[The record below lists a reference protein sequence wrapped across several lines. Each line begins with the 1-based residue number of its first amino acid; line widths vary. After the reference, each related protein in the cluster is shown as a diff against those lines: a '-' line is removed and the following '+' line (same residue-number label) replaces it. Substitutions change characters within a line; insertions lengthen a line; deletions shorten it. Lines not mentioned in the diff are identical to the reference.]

1 MATIRLQQPEP
12 FQFQNPDGWPKW
24 KRRFEQFRVAS
35 GLATSSG
42 PQQVPTLLYCLGPEA
57 EDVLLSTEEGRKVYE
72 TVLKQFDDFFKVR
85 VNQTL
90 ERAKFNNRSQKE
102 GETAD
107 EYITAL
113 YSLAESCNYKELK
126 EEMICDRLVVGIRDR
141 TLSEKL
147 QLDAGLTLESAKKKI
162 RQQEAVRDQ
171 RRDLQLKVNLQ
182 ALGGRKPPRR
192 GGVHGQQPQSGK
204 GKPQCTRC
212 GKGPHSAGDLCPAKS
227 AVCHKCNKKGHYSRF
242 CFTKTT
248 RNPPRTAGELSL
260 DAAFLGTLGTGKQA
274 VWTVDVTV
282 KDKHVRFKVD
292 TGAEVT
298 AVSEETYHSLGKTP
312 LDKSTRV
319 IYGPARQKLDVLG
332 QVKMQVT
339 YKDCTSTQTLFV
351 IRNLK
356 TNLLGLPAIQ
366 ALQIVQQLDAVE
378 AQEQSINRGGS
389 RKQLRVVL
397 LWVWLPHP

>member
-1 MATIRLQQPEP
+1 
-12 FQFQNPDGWPKW
+12 
-24 KRRFEQFRVAS
+24 
-35 GLATSSG
+35 
-42 PQQVPTLLYCLGPEA
+42 
-57 EDVLLSTEEGRKVYE
+57 
-72 TVLKQFDDFFKVR
+72 
-85 VNQTL
+85 
-90 ERAKFNNRSQKE
+90 
-102 GETAD
+102 
-107 EYITAL
+107 
-113 YSLAESCNYKELK
+113 
-126 EEMICDRLVVGIRDR
+126 MICDRLVVGIRDR

-171 RRDLQLKVNLQ
+171 RRDLQPKVNLQ
-182 ALGGRKPPRR
+182 ALGGRKPPRW
-192 GGVHGQQPQSGK
+192 GGAHGQQPQSGK

-282 KDKHVRFKVD
+282 KDKLVRFKVD

-298 AVSEETYHSLGKTP
+298 AISEETYRSLGKTP

-332 QVKMQVT
+332 QVNLQRLHIYSDSVRHSKPQNQPTWSPRYPSPPDRTVT
-339 YKDCTSTQTLFV
+339 GCC
-351 IRNLK
+351 
-356 TNLLGLPAIQ
+356 
-366 ALQIVQQLDAVE
+366 
-378 AQEQSINRGGS
+378 
-389 RKQLRVVL
+389 
-397 LWVWLPHP
+397 